1 MYAHRISKHKKSKSN
16 TEIRKDISMNEYYS
30 KNSVLLYVGKKIVE
44 ERANTMDCIW
54 DGTEYAL
61 VI

>member
-1 MYAHRISKHKKSKSN
+1 
-16 TEIRKDISMNEYYS
+16 MNEYYS